1 MARKFYVLHKYYC
14 YILFSI
20 LWLGSKG
27 HWPLKENASF
37 AVSGLWL
44 GLKYFKGKS
53 YLVDISAFAVGKD
66 ALN

>member
-1 MARKFYVLHKYYC
+1 MACNFLC
-14 YILFSI
+14 YTNTIVIYDFLYSGLVPRVI
-20 LWLGSKG
+20 EMK
-27 HWPLKENASF
+27 KNASF
-37 AVSGLWL
+37 AFSGLWL

>member
-1 MARKFYVLHKYYC
+1 MSYTNTTVIYYFL
-14 YILFSI
+14 YSGLV
-20 LWLGSKG
+20 
-27 HWPLKENASF
+27 PRVTDMKENASF